1 MKIKRTPEERAL
13 RSAYTKARDIAHKR
27 ITRLMKKYGKEEVQT
42 RLLHGKED
50 FAKLSNL
57 HDDSDIA
64 REYNRIQK
72 FLASEASRLPGYN
85 KTAYDASKQEVLK
98 KFHEYGYD
106 FVTMGNLDTVL
117 SYLEEL
123 KDRKDAE
130 EYDSNQII
138 DIAVQAFEY
147 KISPTKMKTGFIDF
161 EKTQAK
167 IEKRLDK
174 LEKQG
179 KDVALSSQHF
189 RDRWM

>member
-42 RLLHGKED
+42 RLLH
-50 FAKLSNL
+50 
-57 HDDSDIA
+57 DDSDIA

-72 FLASEASRLPGYN
+72 FLSSENSRLPSYN
-85 KTAYDASKQEVLK
+85 KPIYDAKKQAALD

-106 FVTMGNLDTVL
+106 FVTMDNLDTVI

-130 EYDSNQII
+130 EYDSTQII

-147 KISPTKMKTGFIDF
+147 KISPTKMKSGFIDY
-161 EKTQAK
+161 EKTQTK
-167 IEKRLDK
+167 IEKRLNK

-179 KDVALSSQHF
+179 KDTALSSQNF
-189 RDRWM
+189 RDRWL

>member
-72 FLASEASRLPGYN
+72 FLSSENSRLPSYN
-85 KTAYDASKQEVLK
+85 KPIYDAKKQAALD

-106 FVTMGNLDTVL
+106 FVTMDNLDTVI

-130 EYDSNQII
+130 EYDSTQII

-147 KISPTKMKTGFIDF
+147 KISPTKMKSGFIDY
-161 EKTQAK
+161 EKTQTK
-167 IEKRLDK
+167 IEKRLNK

-179 KDVALSSQHF
+179 KDTALSSQNF
-189 RDRWM
+189 RDRWL